1 MTPSLGHEFNSW
13 NGRKVT
19 GQNFITEIRTTNRII
34 LWPFGRLEV
43 SDAGITLRAWPSVW
57 LQPRWASW
65 ESIHSVTATRMWNV
79 IAIGFKASD
88 TSLAE
93 TTVYVSIN
101 YRRVIAELQGCGY
114 TVDLQLDSM
123 WKKARM
129 SIKQRL
135 FR

>member
-1 MTPSLGHEFNSW
+1 MASAKMGFLGEYSLRHGNPYVE
-13 NGRKVT
+13 R
-19 GQNFITEIRTTNRII
+19 
-34 LWPFGRLEV
+34 
-43 SDAGITLRAWPSVW
+43 
-57 LQPRWASW
+57 
-65 ESIHSVTATRMWNV
+65 HSNW
-79 IAIGFKASD
+79 FKASD

-93 TTVYVSIN
+93 TTVNVSIN

>member
-57 LQPRWASW
+57 LQPRGASW
-65 ESIHSVTATRMWNV
+65 GHHHALGEQLAHDTRPAGAQREAYSDFLSAAGGAGQHHVGNV
-79 IAIGFKASD
+79 GARDQHHQAGHHDKEIGRASCR
-88 TSLAE
+88 E
-93 TTVYVSIN
+93 REKI
-101 YRRVIAELQGCGY
+101 
-114 TVDLQLDSM
+114 
-123 WKKARM
+123 
-129 SIKQRL
+129 
-135 FR
+135 